1 LPLSSPFW
9 VAKLSIIRLA
19 TALRYTKTYKSSGEK
34 LDFSMGDYETIVFN
48 AFVGFILLFANLKG
62 KLANIS
68 TYVEN
73 FVSFVFLNM
82 FAVAHY

>member
-1 LPLSSPFW
+1 
-9 VAKLSIIRLA
+9 
-19 TALRYTKTYKSSGEK
+19 
-34 LDFSMGDYETIVFN
+34 MGDYETIVFN